1 MIDSV
6 STTLPVLLIDD
17 EPQVLRSMEMLLRSS
32 GIDPVLTVNDS
43 REVLPLLTRQSVAA
57 ILLDL
62 SMPHVSGEELLESIA
77 SEYPDIPVI
86 IVTATNDLDTAVK
99 CVRVGAF
106 DYLVKPVDEDQFL
119 SSVKRAMQMSA
130 LRNEVLTL
138 RESIFE
144 RDVRNKEA
152 FADIAT
158 CDAAM
163 LAIFR
168 YLVAIS
174 VSTQPAL
181 ITGETGT
188 GKELIAHAIHKLSGR
203 TGEFVVIDSA
213 GLDDTLFS
221 DSLFGHTRGAYTNA
235 IQDREGLVARAK
247 GGTLFLDEIGD
258 LSAPSQIKL
267 LRLFQENTY
276 YPVGSDKPH
285 QSDARFVVA
294 THRDVEQLVK
304 EDKFRK
310 DLYYRLRAHRVD
322 LPPLRDRQDDIPL
335 LIEHFLNEAATS
347 LNKAPPSVPGEL
359 TALLQNYHWPG
370 NVREFKAVMFD
381 AVARNDKGV
390 LPLQSFRELLDPS
403 ASASAS
409 ASATESGSGSAA
421 TASIVD
427 LFSDHFPTLKEAEA
441 LLIDVALQRTNG
453 NQGTAA
459 AMLGMSRQALNK
471 RLVRSRKIG
480 E

>member
-1 MIDSV
+1 MIEPA
-6 STTLPVLLIDD
+6 STTLPVLLVDD
-17 EPQVLRSMEMLLRSS
+17 EPQVLRSIEMLLRSS
-32 GIDPVLTVNDS
+32 GVDPVLAVEDS
-43 REVLPLLTRQSVAA
+43 RKVMPLLSGQSVAA

-62 SMPHVSGEELLESIA
+62 SMPHISGEELLDNITTEH
-77 SEYPDIPVI
+77 PDIPI
-86 IVTATNDLDTAVK
+86 IIITATNDLDTAVK
-99 CVRVGAF
+99 CVRIGAF
-106 DYLVKPVDEDQFL
+106 DYLVKPVDEDQLL
-119 SSVKRAMQMSA
+119 SSVKRAMEMSA

-138 RESIFE
+138 RQSIFE

-152 FADIAT
+152 FADIIT
-158 CDAAM
+158 RDAAM

-168 YLVAIS
+168 YLVAIA
-174 VSTQPAL
+174 VSTQPTL

-188 GKELIAHAIHKLSGR
+188 GKELIARAIHQLSGR
-203 TGEFVVIDSA
+203 SGEFVVIDSA
-213 GLDDTLFS
+213 GLDDNLFS

-258 LSAPSQIKL
+258 LSAASQIKL

-304 EDKFRK
+304 DGTFRK
-310 DLYYRLRAHRVD
+310 DLYYRLRAHRVE
-322 LPPLRDRQDDIPL
+322 LPPLRERHDDLPL
-335 LIEHFLNEAATS
+335 LIENFINEAATS
-347 LNKAPPSVPGEL
+347 LNKPAPAVPGEL

-381 AVARNDKGV
+381 AVARNEKGV
-390 LPLQSFRELLDPS
+390 LPLQSFRDLLGVGD
-403 ASASAS
+403 ASAAG
-409 ASATESGSGSAA
+409 AEHEHGGATN
-421 TASIVD
+421 ID
-427 LFSDHFPTLKEAEA
+427 NLFPDRLPTLKEAEDF
-441 LLIDVALQRTNG
+441 LIEAALQRANG

-459 AMLGMSRQALNK
+459 AILGMSRQALNK
-471 RLVRSRKIG
+471 RIVRRRKAS
-480 E
+480 

>member
-1 MIDSV
+1 MIDTV
-6 STTLPVLLIDD
+6 STTLPVLIVDD
-17 EPQVLRSMEMLLRSS
+17 EPQVLRSIDMLLRSS
-32 GIDPVLTVNDS
+32 GIDPVLAVDDS
-43 REVLPLLTRQSVAA
+43 RKVIPLLARQSVAA

-62 SMPHVSGEELLESIA
+62 SMPHISGEELLDNITT
-77 SEYPDIPVI
+77 EYPDIPI
-86 IVTATNDLDTAVK
+86 IIITATNDLDTAVK
-99 CVRVGAF
+99 CVRIGAF
-106 DYLVKPVDEDQFL
+106 DYLVKPVDEDQLL
-119 SSVKRAMQMSA
+119 SSVKRAMEMSA

-152 FADIAT
+152 FVDIVT

-168 YLVAIS
+168 YLVAIAG
-174 VSTQPAL
+174 STQPTL

-188 GKELIAHAIHKLSGR
+188 GKELIARAIHQLSGR

-258 LSAPSQIKL
+258 LSAASQIKL

-304 EDKFRK
+304 DGTFRK
-310 DLYYRLRAHRVD
+310 DLYYRLRAHRVE
-322 LPPLRDRQDDIPL
+322 LPPLRERHDDIPL
-335 LIEHFLNEAATS
+335 LIENFINDTAMS
-347 LNKAPPSVPGEL
+347 LGKPAPSVPGEL
-359 TALLQNYHWPG
+359 TALLQSYHWPG
-370 NVREFKAVMFD
+370 NVREFKAVIYD
-381 AVARNDKGV
+381 AVARNEKGV
-390 LPLQSFRELLDPS
+390 LPLQSFRELLGADDADMTDPGHDRGG
-403 ASASAS
+403 
-409 ASATESGSGSAA
+409 ATHID
-421 TASIVD
+421 T
-427 LFSDHFPTLKEAEA
+427 LFPDRLPTLKEAEDF
-441 LLIDVALQRTNG
+441 LIDAALQRANG

-459 AMLGMSRQALNK
+459 AILGMSRQALNK
-471 RLVRSRKIG
+471 RIVRRRKAG
-480 E
+480 

>member
-1 MIDSV
+1 MIDPV

-32 GIDPVLTVNDS
+32 GIDPVLTVGDS
-43 REVLPLLTRQSVAA
+43 RKVLSLISRQSVAA

-62 SMPHVSGEELLESIA
+62 SMPHISGEELLESIT

-86 IVTATNDLDTAVK
+86 IITATNDLDTAVK
-99 CVRVGAF
+99 CVRIGAF
-106 DYLVKPVDEDQFL
+106 DYLVKPVDEDQLL

-152 FADIAT
+152 FTDIVT
-158 CDAAM
+158 GDAAM

-188 GKELIAHAIHKLSGR
+188 GKELIARAIHQLSGR
-203 TGEFVVIDSA
+203 SGEFVVIDSA
-213 GLDDTLFS
+213 GLDDNLFS
-221 DSLFGHTRGAYTNA
+221 DALFGHTRGAYTNA

-276 YPVGSDKPH
+276 YPVGSDKPQ

-294 THRDVEQLVK
+294 THRDVEQLI
-304 EDKFRK
+304 EDDRFRK
-310 DLYYRLRAHRVD
+310 DLYYRLRAHRID

-335 LIEHFLNEAATS
+335 LIEHFLNEAASS
-347 LNKAPPSVPGEL
+347 LNKPAPSVPGEL
-359 TALLQNYHWPG
+359 TDLLQSYHWPG

-381 AVARNDKGV
+381 AVARNEKGA
-390 LPLQSFRELLDPS
+390 LPLQSFRELLGADDS
-403 ASASAS
+403 AITS
-409 ASATESGSGSAA
+409 TESSPAGTTNLEA
-421 TASIVD
+421 
-427 LFSDHFPTLKEAEA
+427 LNSDRLPTLKEAETF
-441 LLIDVALQRTNG
+441 LIDAALQRADG

-459 AMLGMSRQALNK
+459 AMLGISRQALNK
-471 RLVRSRKIG
+471 RLVRSRMVNEKL
-480 E
+480 

>member
-1 MIDSV
+1 MIENDP
-6 STTLPVLLIDD
+6 TTLPVLLVDD
-17 EPQVLRSMEMLLRSS
+17 EPQVLRSMELLLRSS
-32 GIDPVLTVNDS
+32 GIEPVMSLEDS
-43 REVLPLLTRQSVAA
+43 RKVLPLLADQPFAT

-62 SMPHVSGEELLESIA
+62 SMPHITGEELLEGIT

-106 DYLVKPVDEDQFL
+106 DYLVKPVEKDQLL
-119 SSVKRAMQMSA
+119 SSIKRAMEMSA
-130 LRNEVLTL
+130 LRNEVMTL

-152 FADIAT
+152 FSNIIT
-158 CDAAM
+158 RDAAM

-188 GKELIAHAIHKLSGR
+188 GKELIARAIHQLSGR
-203 TGEFVVIDSA
+203 SGEFVVIDSA
-213 GLDDTLFS
+213 GLDDNLFS
-221 DSLFGHTRGAYTNA
+221 DTLFGHTKGAYTNA
-235 IQDREGLVARAK
+235 IQEREGLVARAK

-258 LSAPSQIKL
+258 LSAASQIKL

-276 YPVGSDKPH
+276 YPVGSDKPQ

-294 THRDVEQLVK
+294 THRNVEQLVE
-304 EDKFRK
+304 EDRFRK
-310 DLYYRLRAHRVD
+310 DLYYRLRAHCVD
-322 LPPLRDRQDDIPL
+322 LPSLRDRQDDIPL
-335 LIEHFLNEAATS
+335 LIEHFLNEAANS
-347 LNKAPPSVPGEL
+347 LNKSAPTVPGEL

-390 LPLQSFRELLDPS
+390 LPLQSFRELLGDS
-403 ASASAS
+403 AISSTEGGNGGAASLDA
-409 ASATESGSGSAA
+409 
-421 TASIVD
+421 
-427 LFSDHFPTLKEAEA
+427 LLSDHLPTLKEAESF
-441 LLIDVALQRTNG
+441 LIDAALQRAEG

-459 AMLGMSRQALNK
+459 AMLGISRQALNK
-471 RLVRSRKIG
+471 RLVRSRKIS
-480 E
+480 EKT

>member
-1 MIDSV
+1 MIENDP
-6 STTLPVLLIDD
+6 TTLPVLLVDD
-17 EPQVLRSMEMLLRSS
+17 EPQVLRSMELLLRSS
-32 GIDPVLTVNDS
+32 GIEPVMSLEDS
-43 REVLPLLTRQSVAA
+43 RKVLPLLADRPFAT

-62 SMPHVSGEELLESIA
+62 SMPHITGEELLEGIT

-86 IVTATNDLDTAVK
+86 IVTTTNDLDTAVK

-106 DYLVKPVDEDQFL
+106 DYLVKPVEKDQLL
-119 SSVKRAMQMSA
+119 SSIKRAMEMSA
-130 LRNEVLTL
+130 LRNEVMTL

-152 FADIAT
+152 FSNIIT
-158 CDAAM
+158 RDAAM

-188 GKELIAHAIHKLSGR
+188 GKELIARAIHQLSGR
-203 TGEFVVIDSA
+203 SGEFVVIDSA
-213 GLDDTLFS
+213 GLDDNLFS
-221 DSLFGHTRGAYTNA
+221 DTLFGHTKGAYTNA
-235 IQDREGLVARAK
+235 IQEREGLVARAK

-258 LSAPSQIKL
+258 LSAASQIKL

-276 YPVGSDKPH
+276 YPVGSDKPQ

-294 THRDVEQLVK
+294 THRNVEQLVE
-304 EDKFRK
+304 EDRFRK
-310 DLYYRLRAHRVD
+310 DLYYRLRAHCVD
-322 LPPLRDRQDDIPL
+322 LPSLRDRQDDIPL
-335 LIEHFLNEAATS
+335 LIEHFLNEAANS
-347 LNKAPPSVPGEL
+347 LNKPAPTVPGEL
-359 TALLQNYHWPG
+359 TALLKNYHWPG

-390 LPLQSFRELLDPS
+390 LPLQSFRELLGASDS
-403 ASASAS
+403 AISS
-409 ASATESGSGSAA
+409 TEGGNGGAA
-421 TASIVD
+421 GLDA
-427 LFSDHFPTLKEAEA
+427 LLSDHLPTLKEAESF
-441 LLIDVALQRTNG
+441 LIDAALQRADG

-459 AMLGMSRQALNK
+459 AMLGISRQALNK
-471 RLVRSRKIG
+471 RLVRSRKVS
-480 E
+480 EKS

>member
-1 MIDSV
+1 MIEPA
-6 STTLPVLLIDD
+6 STTLPVLLVDD
-17 EPQVLRSMEMLLRSS
+17 EPQVLRSIEMLLRSS
-32 GIDPVLTVNDS
+32 GVDPVLAVEDS
-43 REVLPLLTRQSVAA
+43 RKVMPLLSEQSVAA

-62 SMPHVSGEELLESIA
+62 SMPHISGEELLDNITTEH
-77 SEYPDIPVI
+77 PDIPI
-86 IVTATNDLDTAVK
+86 IIITATNDLDTAVK
-99 CVRVGAF
+99 CVRIGAF
-106 DYLVKPVDEDQFL
+106 DYLVKPVDEDQLL
-119 SSVKRAMQMSA
+119 SSVKRAMEMSA

-138 RESIFE
+138 RQSIFE

-152 FADIAT
+152 FADIIT
-158 CDAAM
+158 RDAAM

-168 YLVAIS
+168 YLVAIA
-174 VSTQPAL
+174 VSTQPTL

-188 GKELIAHAIHKLSGR
+188 GKELIARAIHQLSGR
-203 TGEFVVIDSA
+203 SGEFVVIDSA
-213 GLDDTLFS
+213 GLDDNLFS

-258 LSAPSQIKL
+258 LSAASQIKL

-304 EDKFRK
+304 DGTFRK
-310 DLYYRLRAHRVD
+310 DLYYRLRAHRVE
-322 LPPLRDRQDDIPL
+322 LPPLRERHDDLPL
-335 LIEHFLNEAATS
+335 LIENFINEAATS
-347 LNKAPPSVPGEL
+347 LNKPAPAVPGEL

-381 AVARNDKGV
+381 AVARNEKGV
-390 LPLQSFRELLDPS
+390 LPLQSFRDLLGVDD
-403 ASASAS
+403 ASAAG
-409 ASATESGSGSAA
+409 AEHEHGGATN
-421 TASIVD
+421 ID
-427 LFSDHFPTLKEAEA
+427 NLFPDRLPTLKEAEDF
-441 LLIDVALQRTNG
+441 LIEAALQRANG

-459 AMLGMSRQALNK
+459 AILGMSRQALNK
-471 RLVRSRKIG
+471 RIVRRRKAS
-480 E
+480 

>member
-1 MIDSV
+1 MIDPV
-6 STTLPVLLIDD
+6 STTFPVLLVDD
-17 EPQVLRSMEMLLRSS
+17 EPQVLRSIDMLLRSS
-32 GIDPVLTVNDS
+32 GIDPVLAIEDS
-43 REVLPLLTRQSVAA
+43 RKVLPLLSKQSVAA

-62 SMPHVSGEELLESIA
+62 SMPHISGEELLDTITTEH
-77 SEYPDIPVI
+77 PDIPI
-86 IVTATNDLDTAVK
+86 IIITATNDLDTAVK
-99 CVRVGAF
+99 CVRSGAF
-106 DYLVKPVDEDQFL
+106 DYLVKPVDEDQLL
-119 SSVKRAMQMSA
+119 SSVKRAMEMSA

-152 FADIAT
+152 FADIVT

-168 YLVAIS
+168 YLVAIAGS
-174 VSTQPAL
+174 MQPTL

-188 GKELIAHAIHKLSGR
+188 GKELIARAIHQLSGR

-258 LSAPSQIKL
+258 LSAASQIKL

-294 THRDVEQLVK
+294 THRDVEQLVR
-304 EDKFRK
+304 DGAFRK
-310 DLYYRLRAHRVD
+310 DLYYRLRAHRVE
-322 LPPLRDRQDDIPL
+322 LPPLRERHDDIPL
-335 LIEHFLNEAATS
+335 LIENFINDAAMS
-347 LNKAPPSVPGEL
+347 LDKPVPSVPAEL
-359 TALLQNYHWPG
+359 TALLQSYDWPG
-370 NVREFKAVMFD
+370 NVREFKAVIYD
-381 AVARNDKGV
+381 AVARNEKGV
-390 LPLQSFRELLDPS
+390 LPLHSFRELLGADD
-403 ASASAS
+403 
-409 ASATESGSGSAA
+409 AA
-421 TASIVD
+421 MTDAQHDRAGTTHID
-427 LFSDHFPTLKEAEA
+427 TLFPDRLPTLKEAEDF
-441 LLIDVALQRTNG
+441 LIDAALQRANG

-459 AMLGMSRQALNK
+459 AILGMSRQALNK
-471 RLVRSRKIG
+471 RIVRRRKAG
-480 E
+480 

>member
-1 MIDSV
+1 MIDTAP
-6 STTLPVLLIDD
+6 TTLPVLLIDD

-32 GIDPVLTVNDS
+32 GIDPVLAVDDS
-43 REVLPLLTRQSVAA
+43 RKALPLLARQSVAA

-62 SMPHVSGEELLESIA
+62 SMPHISGEELLESIS

-86 IVTATNDLDTAVK
+86 IITATNDLDTAVK
-99 CVRVGAF
+99 CVRIGAF
-106 DYLVKPVDEDQFL
+106 DYLVKPVDEDQLL
-119 SSVKRAMQMSA
+119 SSVKRAMEMSA

-144 RDVRNKEA
+144 RDVRDKEA
-152 FADIAT
+152 FADIVT

-188 GKELIAHAIHKLSGR
+188 GKELIARAIHQLSGR

-221 DSLFGHTRGAYTNA
+221 DSLFGHTKGAYTNA
-235 IQDREGLVARAK
+235 IQNREGLVARAK

-285 QSDARFVVA
+285 LSDARFVVA
-294 THRDVEQLVK
+294 THRDVEQLVE

-310 DLYYRLRAHRVD
+310 DLYYRLRAHRID
-322 LPPLRDRQDDIPL
+322 LPPLRERQDDIPL
-335 LIEHFLNEAATS
+335 LIEHFLNEAATT
-347 LNKAPPSVPGEL
+347 LNKPAPSVPGEL
-359 TALLQNYHWPG
+359 MALLQNYHWPG
-370 NVREFKAVMFD
+370 NVREFKAVLFD
-381 AVARNDKGV
+381 AVARNDRAV
-390 LPLQSFRELLDPS
+390 LPLQSFRELLDAGDS
-403 ASASAS
+403 VITH
-409 ASATESGSGSAA
+409 TESSS
-421 TASIVD
+421 TDTSNIVD
-427 LFSDHFPTLKEAEA
+427 FFSDRLPTLKEAEA
-441 LLIDVALQRTNG
+441 FLIEAALQRANG

-459 AMLGMSRQALNK
+459 AMLGMTRQALNK
-471 RLVRSRKIG
+471 RLVRRRKDT
-480 E
+480 ETL

>member
-1 MIDSV
+1 MIDPV
-6 STTLPVLLIDD
+6 STSLPVLLVDD

-32 GIDPVLTVNDS
+32 GIDPVLTVDDS
-43 REVLPLLTRQSVAA
+43 RTVLALLSRQSVAA

-62 SMPHVSGEELLESIA
+62 SMPHVSGEELLESIT
-77 SEYPDIPVI
+77 SEHPDIPVI

-213 GLDDTLFS
+213 GLDDALFS

-294 THRDVEQLVK
+294 THRDVEQLVA
-304 EDKFRK
+304 EDRFRK

-322 LPPLRDRQDDIPL
+322 LPPLRERHDDIPL
-335 LIEHFLNEAATS
+335 LMENFIQEAATS
-347 LNKAPPSVPGEL
+347 LNKPAPSVPAEL

-381 AVARNDKGV
+381 AVARNEKAV
-390 LPLQSFRELLDPS
+390 LPLQSFRELLGTGDAAMTDTEHDRGG
-403 ASASAS
+403 ASN
-409 ASATESGSGSAA
+409 
-421 TASIVD
+421 ID
-427 LFSDHFPTLKEAEA
+427 NLFPDRLPTLKEAEDF
-441 LLIDVALQRTNG
+441 LIDAALQRANG

-459 AMLGMSRQALNK
+459 AILGMTRQALNK
-471 RLVRSRKIG
+471 RIVRRRKAS
-480 E
+480 

>member
-1 MIDSV
+1 MIEPA
-6 STTLPVLLIDD
+6 STTLPVLLVDD
-17 EPQVLRSMEMLLRSS
+17 EPQVLRSIEMLLRSS
-32 GIDPVLTVNDS
+32 GVDPVLAVEDS
-43 REVLPLLTRQSVAA
+43 RKVMPLLSGQSVAA

-62 SMPHVSGEELLESIA
+62 SMPHISGEELLDNITTEH
-77 SEYPDIPVI
+77 PDIPI
-86 IVTATNDLDTAVK
+86 IIITATNDLDTAVK
-99 CVRVGAF
+99 CVRIGAF
-106 DYLVKPVDEDQFL
+106 DYLVKPVDEDQLL
-119 SSVKRAMQMSA
+119 SSVKRAMEMSA

-138 RESIFE
+138 RQSIFE

-152 FADIAT
+152 FADIIT
-158 CDAAM
+158 RDAAM

-168 YLVAIS
+168 YLVAIA
-174 VSTQPAL
+174 VSTQPTL

-188 GKELIAHAIHKLSGR
+188 GKELIARAIHQLSGR
-203 TGEFVVIDSA
+203 SGEFVVIDSA
-213 GLDDTLFS
+213 GLDDNLFS

-258 LSAPSQIKL
+258 LSAASQIKL

-304 EDKFRK
+304 DGTFRK
-310 DLYYRLRAHRVD
+310 DLYYRLRAHRVE
-322 LPPLRDRQDDIPL
+322 LPPLRERHDDLPL
-335 LIEHFLNEAATS
+335 LIENFINEAATS
-347 LNKAPPSVPGEL
+347 LNKPAPAVPGEL

-381 AVARNDKGV
+381 AVARNEKGV
-390 LPLQSFRELLDPS
+390 LPLQSFRDLLGVGD
-403 ASASAS
+403 ASAAG
-409 ASATESGSGSAA
+409 AEHEHGGATN
-421 TASIVD
+421 ID
-427 LFSDHFPTLKEAEA
+427 NLFPDRLPTLKEAEDF
-441 LLIDVALQRTNG
+441 LIEAALQRANG

-459 AMLGMSRQALNK
+459 AILGMSRQALNK
-471 RLVRSRKIG
+471 RIIRRRKAS
-480 E
+480 